1 MIKKFQQGGQQDAIM
16 QFVQGLAETLQA
28 DPQQIVQIAQQNP
41 DALKSAVQVYQ
52 ETQDI
57 QKAAQAFVQATK
69 QQAQRAAH
77 GAKLQYLKTLKNKCE
92 EGEELV
98 YYKQGGS
105 VKCGCM
111 PKKEESGGEIPENP
125 VKRFRK
131 AQKSI
136 QDNVKKVK
144 DKASERV
151 DKNLEKTEITYD
163 PKTKK
168 TRPATKEEIRQ
179 RAENR
184 RLSTQGKGEGNY
196 IQGYKCGDSVKKFK
210 KHYNGGSLKHIPF
223 MQKGT
228 PKKGLRYIPHWYN
241 SVMGILKKPY
251 KPDWYKSTQN
261 RTAFFDKK
269 GDYYEQV
276 DKNSLKGDNFRRL
289 IFTKY
294 SQSPIE
300 EDTIYMY
307 HPAIG
312 EPEIE
317 DSKYLLTDENK
328 ERYKKLKNNF
338 DKIVS
343 IPTNFE

>member
-41 DALKSAVQVYQ
+41 EALKSAVQVYQ

-69 QQAQRAAH
+69 QQAQKAAH

-111 PKKEESGGEIPENP
+111 PKKDEGGEIPENP

-151 DKNLEKTEITYD
+151 DKNLEKRVKEFVANRQASAKLNTELRLTAAWETYIN
-163 PKTKK
+163 KVART
-168 TRPATKEEIRQ
+168 EEIR
-179 RAENR
+179 E
-184 RLSTQGKGEGNY
+184 L
-196 IQGYKCGDSVKKFK
+196 YK
-210 KHYNGGSLKHIPF
+210 
-223 MQKGT
+223 
-228 PKKGLRYIPHWYN
+228 
-241 SVMGILKKPY
+241 
-251 KPDWYKSTQN
+251 
-261 RTAFFDKK
+261 
-269 GDYYEQV
+269 
-276 DKNSLKGDNFRRL
+276 
-289 IFTKY
+289 
-294 SQSPIE
+294 
-300 EDTIYMY
+300 
-307 HPAIG
+307 
-312 EPEIE
+312 
-317 DSKYLLTDENK
+317 
-328 ERYKKLKNNF
+328 
-338 DKIVS
+338 
-343 IPTNFE
+343 

>member
-41 DALKSAVQVYQ
+41 EALKSAVQVYQ
-52 ETQDI
+52 KTQDI
-57 QKAAQAFVQATK
+57 QQAAQAFVQATK
-69 QQAQRAAH
+69 QQAQKAAH

-111 PKKEESGGEIPENP
+111 PKKDEGGEIPENP

-151 DKNLEKTEITYD
+151 DKNLEKTEMTYD

-210 KHYNGGSLKHIPF
+210 KHYNGGSLNGAPF
-223 MQKGT
+223 IK
-228 PKKGLRYIPHWYN
+228 I
-241 SVMGILKKPY
+241 
-251 KPDWYKSTQN
+251 
-261 RTAFFDKK
+261 
-269 GDYYEQV
+269 QV
-276 DKNSLKGDNFRRL
+276 
-289 IFTKY
+289 
-294 SQSPIE
+294 Q
-300 EDTIYMY
+300 
-307 HPAIG
+307 
-312 EPEIE
+312 
-317 DSKYLLTDENK
+317 
-328 ERYKKLKNNF
+328 
-338 DKIVS
+338 
-343 IPTNFE
+343 